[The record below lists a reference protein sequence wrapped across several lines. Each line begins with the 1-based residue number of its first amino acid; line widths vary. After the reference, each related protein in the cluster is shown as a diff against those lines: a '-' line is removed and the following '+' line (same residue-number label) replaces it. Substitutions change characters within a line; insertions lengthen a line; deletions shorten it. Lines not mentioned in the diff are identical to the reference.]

1 MLLPLVRLV
10 MLETES
16 ELYEV
21 AGAQNNHLWLEVLE
35 GPDQGIRVSI
45 PVHSSD
51 YDEETQADVLG
62 LEVGNV
68 YELTLISDQTSP
80 PDWKIKEVHKEKE
93 PLQRQT
99 PV

>member
-1 MLLPLVRLV
+1 MLR
-10 MLETES
+10 TEP

-35 GPDQGIRVSI
+35 GPDQGLRVSV

-51 YDEETQADVLG
+51 YSAETQKGVLD

-68 YELTLISDQTSP
+68 YKLTLVSAQESP
-80 PDWKIKEVHKEKE
+80 PDWKIEEVHSDRSRRV
-93 PLQRQT
+93 QQ
-99 PV
+99 VA

>member
-1 MLLPLVRLV
+1 MLR
-10 MLETES
+10 TEP

-35 GPDQGIRVSI
+35 GPDQGLRVSV

-51 YDEETQADVLG
+51 YSPETQKEVLN

-68 YELTLISDQTSP
+68 YELTLVSAQESP
-80 PDWKIKEVHKEKE
+80 PDWKIEQVHSDRG
-93 PLQRQT
+93 RQ
-99 PV
+99 VQQIA

>member
-1 MLLPLVRLV
+1 

-35 GPDQGIRVSI
+35 GPDQGIRVSV
-45 PVHSSD
+45 PVHSSE
-51 YDEETQADVLG
+51 YDKDTQADVLD
-62 LEVGNV
+62 LEVGCV
-68 YELTLISDQTSP
+68 YELTLVSDQTSP
-80 PDWKIKEVHKEKE
+80 PDWKIKKVHNNEKE
-93 PLQRQT
+93 RLQRQT